1 MGITFVIPFLVLFF
15 SNCNLNER
23 KPNMKLKSNKQTVK
37 DKEETITEGRV
48 LIVEAEIG
56 ERRSVGEALK
66 NRIKITRIA
75 EILQP

>member
-1 MGITFVIPFLVLFF
+1 
-15 SNCNLNER
+15 
-23 KPNMKLKSNKQTVK
+23 MKLKSNKQTVK